1 MSTQQRRHTG
11 WASWL
16 VQGSI
21 CMLWLC
27 AWLVGGPARADSA
40 EQLFARFE
48 PALLQVRVIERAS
61 TAKSAIGTGFVL
73 QLPNGTERLLVTN
86 YHVVSEAVLFPE
98 KYQLEALSQQQ
109 QKVALK
115 VLAVDVINDLAL
127 LQSSD
132 PALTAGISFQMA
144 SQKPAQGATIYS
156 LGNPHDLGMILV
168 PGTYN
173 GLQKYSYYPRIHFTG
188 SINSGMSGGPTVNA
202 DGHVVGVNVA
212 SGGNQLSFL
221 VPGDA
226 LHKLVQRYQQQ
237 GLTADFHMD
246 MQNQLQSSQRAMM
259 EQILASDWQV
269 KDFGHGKI
277 PDEVTGFIRCWGDS
291 NVEKAQDKIKKVMA
305 FCSQDDLIY
314 LSERFSTG
322 PVQMQFLWLKGRDM
336 HPLQFFEQYEQEA
349 SNVRPDNQASKEDVT
364 SFQCE
369 QQVVEQGKQRSKVV
383 YCVRAYR
390 QFADLYDVVYLA
402 TSLGDSLDA
411 LSSHYTL
418 AGVSADQ
425 AQAFRRK
432 FSEAVSWQ

>member
-1 MSTQQRRHTG
+1 MPTRPQKQAR
-11 WASWL
+11 WQPWL
-16 VQGSI
+16 LQACVGLLVLS
-21 CMLWLC
+21 
-27 AWLVGGPARADSA
+27 AWLTGLPARADSA

-73 QLPNGTERLLVTN
+73 QLPTSGERLLVTN

-109 QKVALK
+109 QKVPVQ

-132 PALTAGISFQMA
+132 PALTSGISFQMA
-144 SQKPAQGATIYS
+144 AQKPAQGATIYS

-202 DGHVVGVNVA
+202 DGQVVGVNVA

-221 VPGDA
+221 VPGDSLSA
-226 LHKLVQRYQQQ
+226 LLQRYQQQ
-237 GLTADFHMD
+237 GQTANFRLD
-246 MQNQLQSSQRAMM
+246 MQTQLQTSQRVMM
-259 EQILASDWQV
+259 DKILASDWQV
-269 KDFGHGKI
+269 KDFGNGKI
-277 PDEVTGFIRCWGDS
+277 PDEVTGFIRCWGES
-291 NVEKAQDKIKKVMA
+291 NVEKTQDKIKKVMA

-322 PVQMQFLWLKGRDM
+322 PVQMQFLWLQGHDM
-336 HPLQFFEQYEQEA
+336 HPLQFFQQYEQEA
-349 SNVRPDNQASKEDVT
+349 SNVRPDNQATKEDVT
-364 SFQCE
+364 PFECE
-369 QQVVEQGKQRSKVV
+369 QQVVEQQGRKSKVV

-390 QFADLYDVVYLA
+390 QFADLYDVLYLA
-402 TSLGDSLDA
+402 TSLGDGLEA
-411 LSSHYTL
+411 VSSHYTL